1 MKRLQESKKLKTTHL
16 LNNNSIHINKLSQLY
31 IIKVKRFQ
39 IWIVREKIIQML
51 RSDQ

>member
-31 IIKVKRFQ
+31 IIKG
-39 IWIVREKIIQML
+39 EKIPNMDSE
-51 RSDQ
+51 REDYSDVEI